1 MQTQEMISIKVSNQT
16 EIRRFAIP
24 VRSSFETLESS
35 VRSMFKITG
44 PTIIKYTDDEGDLC
58 TITTQPELDFAVTLN
73 PNLLRLSITVPNV
86 IALVPLVRAAPVAQ
100 QQTPVKTTDCQ
111 APHPMHQKWAE
122 ILERKTAH
130 LTEKQQR
137 LQTKVAETEDPER
150 KRFLN
155 SKLERVQQ
163 KLAFFEAR
171 KQCMSQGPQHNQERP
186 WRAHGGQQR
195 GCWKREN
202 NQQFDGKTM
211 PEHPFHYPHRMM
223 HHPHHQQF
231 PKDQQEREQ
240 RWIGFLEKRTQ
251 ALNEK
256 RESIQLKLAGEN
268 LTPER
273 RRFLEEKLG
282 RIQQKLVNMEN
293 KKQHLSQQQ
302 SGQENSHP
310 CKGRGRRC
318 GRFSECQ
325 KNPET
330 Q

>member
-1 MQTQEMISIKVSNQT
+1 
-16 EIRRFAIP
+16 
-24 VRSSFETLESS
+24 
-35 VRSMFKITG
+35 MFKITG
-44 PTIIKYTDDEGDLC
+44 PMQIKYTDDEGDLC

-73 PNLLRLSITVPNV
+73 PSLLRLSITAPNV
-86 IALVPLVRAAPVAQ
+86 IALVPLRAVPVAQ
-100 QQTPVKTTDCQ
+100 AVKTQPTPDCQ
-111 APHPMHQKWAE
+111 APHPMHQKWTE
-122 ILERKTAH
+122 IFERKTAR
-130 LTEKQQR
+130 LTEKQTR
-137 LQTKVAETEDPER
+137 LQTKLAETNEPER
-150 KRFLN
+150 QRFLK

-163 KLAFFEAR
+163 KLAFFESR
-171 KQCMSQGPQHNQERP
+171 KQCMYQGPQHNQERP
-186 WRAHGGQQR
+186 WRAHGGQR

-202 NQQFDGKTM
+202 NQHDGKTM
-211 PEHPFHYPHRMM
+211 PEHPFHHPHHMM
-223 HHPHHQQF
+223 HHPHHLHNQTF
-231 PKDQQEREQ
+231 PRDQQEREQ

-251 ALNEK
+251 VLTEN
-256 RESIQLKLAGEN
+256 RESIQMKLAGEN
-268 LTPER
+268 LSPER

-293 KKQHLSQQQ
+293 KKQHLSQQEQ